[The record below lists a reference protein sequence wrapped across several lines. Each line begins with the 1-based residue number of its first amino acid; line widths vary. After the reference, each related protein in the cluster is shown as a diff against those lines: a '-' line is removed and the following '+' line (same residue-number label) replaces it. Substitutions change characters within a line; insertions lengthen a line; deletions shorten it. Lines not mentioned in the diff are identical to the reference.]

1 MLRWVRAT
9 AGSIARMARTPY
21 GLVIG
26 GAIVLQLGVLAAIRL
41 RSADPTGGDLCRD
54 AVALRRIVHGANPYT
69 PITGCGT
76 LYNLPHPPA
85 YLLLIGPFALLPVT
99 WGAAL
104 WDVGALVALALALV
118 LIARELRPRVRPWLL
133 GLLLVLLIFWPPLL
147 NTLLEA
153 QVSPILLLLF
163 TLAWCAA
170 RRGRSG
176 WAGAWLGIATGIRLF
191 PGLALVYFLL
201 RRDWRALGMAA
212 ATCALSELL
221 ALPLVGVRGFIA
233 YVTREAPST
242 GAEWLINPHNVS
254 LWGLAG
260 ILLAGSPGH
269 PAVIVAASLARP
281 VAQTLVLGLVA
292 MLGVF
297 TFLRRRLPFSQDDGT
312 FLAYLPAVLLASP
325 LTWTHYFVFLLLPV
339 IVLAGRLGWLGSTAE
354 RAAPE
359 ARWAG
364 WALAGA
370 LACIWINDLL
380 ARWNLLHQWSVVF
393 ALVVLATP
401 AYALLLLAAALA
413 LGGARWDASSPAL
426 PRSSRSVPLVRM
438 LE

>member
-1 MLRWVRAT
+1 MPEWVTKT
-9 AGSIARMARTPY
+9 AGWIARRAATPY

-26 GAIVLQLGVLAAIRL
+26 GATLLQLGVLAAIRL

-54 AVALRRIVHGANPYT
+54 AVALRRIVQGVNPYT

-85 YLLLIGPFALLPVT
+85 YLLLIGPFALLPVA

-104 WDVGALVALALALV
+104 WDVGALAALALALA
-118 LIARELRPRVRPWLL
+118 LIARELRLRVGLWRL

-153 QVSPILLLLF
+153 QVSPVLLLLF
-163 TLAWCAA
+163 TLAWRAA
-170 RRGRSG
+170 RRGQSG

-191 PGLALVYFLL
+191 PGLALLYFLL

-221 ALPLVGVRGFIA
+221 ALPLVGVDGFIA
-233 YVTREAPST
+233 YITREAPST

-260 ILLAGSPGH
+260 IVLAGSPGH
-269 PAVIVAASLARP
+269 PAVIAAASLARP
-281 VAQTLVLGLVA
+281 AAQALVLALVA
-292 MLGVF
+292 MLGAL
-297 TFLRRRLPFSQDDGT
+297 TLRRRQLPFTQDEGT
-312 FLAYLPAVLLASP
+312 FLAYLPAMLLASP

-339 IVLAGRLGWLGSTAE
+339 IVLAARLGWLGPSAE
-354 RAAPE
+354 RSAPHV
-359 ARWAG
+359 RWPG
-364 WALAGA
+364 WALGGA

-380 ARWNLLHQWSVVF
+380 ARWNLLHQRPAVF

-401 AYALLLLAAALA
+401 VYALLLLVGAALA
-413 LGGARWDASSPAL
+413 VGGADRVVPARGWYDARRR
-426 PRSSRSVPLVRM
+426 PRG
-438 LE
+438 